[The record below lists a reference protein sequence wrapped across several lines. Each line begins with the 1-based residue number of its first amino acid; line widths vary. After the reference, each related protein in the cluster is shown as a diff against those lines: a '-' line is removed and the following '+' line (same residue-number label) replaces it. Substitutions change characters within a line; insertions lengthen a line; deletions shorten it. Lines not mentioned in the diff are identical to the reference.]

1 MGPDLTLLM
10 KSISESSVSSLFL
23 ERELDRVLVQLM
35 DFKNPLRMNVERKP
49 GSGTG
54 WQGYQRVPGITAN
67 TFQDTIDVIDTDSI
81 EEKTGTYSE
90 LNLPYKTIA
99 SRGRVYRR
107 VQKTG
112 ATVADL
118 LREEIEGKAM
128 ELKDAEEWRMFWGS
142 SPTANTKQWPGLNS
156 YINAHTGQMV
166 ALTNTGTGVTLTLDG
181 LDQAIDLNLGNPGL
195 ILTSR
200 TGRRKLNA
208 LLQAQQRFVDSVEI
222 AGGFRVMTYNGIPVL
237 PCTNI
242 PDTLNISSGGTI
254 TALTGGSTTAF
265 FIVDTND
272 VFMSVLTE
280 ATMMPLARTTSQYE
294 EFDMFMDE
302 TLVVR
307 DYRHL
312 SVVTGV
318 RAR

>member
-1 MGPDLTLLM
+1 MQDLTLLM
-10 KSISESSVSSLFL
+10 KSISEASVSSLFL

-35 DFKNPLRMNVERKP
+35 DHLNPLRQNVDRKS

-54 WQGYQRVPGITAN
+54 WQGYQRVPGLTARA
-67 TFQDTIDVIDTDSI
+67 FSDTIDVIDTDTI
-81 EEKTGTYSE
+81 EEKTGSYTE

-118 LREEIEGKAM
+118 LREEIEGKAT
-128 ELKDAEEWRMFWGS
+128 ELKDAEEWRMFWGNAPTVNSKQFPGLS
-142 SPTANTKQWPGLNS
+142 SYLTANT
-156 YINAHTGQMV
+156 GQIV

-222 AGGFRVMTYNGIPVL
+222 AGGFKVMSYNGIPVL

-265 FIVDTND
+265 FIIDTND

-307 DYRHL
+307 DYRRL
-312 SVVTGV
+312 SAVTGV

>member
-1 MGPDLTLLM
+1 MGPDLSLLM
-10 KSISESSVSSLFL
+10 KSISESSVNSLVL
-23 ERELDRVLVQLM
+23 EREIDRVLVQLM
-35 DFKNPLRMNVERKP
+35 DYLNPLRQNVRRVP

-54 WQGYQRVPGITAN
+54 WQGYQRTPGLTP
-67 TFQDTIDVIDTDSI
+67 TSFSDSIDVEDTDSI

-112 ATVADL
+112 KTVADL
-118 LREEIEGKAM
+118 LREEIEGKAR
-128 ELKDAEEWRMFWGS
+128 ELRDAEEWRCFWGN
-142 SPTANTKQWPGLNS
+142 SPTVNSKQFPGLNS
-156 YINAHTGQMV
+156 YLNSHTGQIV
-166 ALTNTGTGVTLTLDG
+166 ALTNTGTGVTLTLEG

-208 LLQAQQRFVDSVEI
+208 LLQAQQRFVNMVEI
-222 AGGFRVMTYNGIPVL
+222 GGGFKVMEYNGIPVL

-254 TALTGGSTTAF
+254 TALTGGSTTIF
-265 FIVDTND
+265 FIIDTAD

-280 ATMMPLARTTSQYE
+280 ATMLPLARTTSQYE

-307 DYRHL
+307 DYRRV
-312 SVVTGV
+312 SAVTGV
-318 RAR
+318 KAR